1 MQILESK
8 TKIKLSGK
16 TFKVDY
22 KAVLQKGYV
31 TDLKFTPSP
40 KLLIAALKPINE
52 LLIKHAEKVAKERG
66 WRKGL
71 G

>member
-1 MQILESK
+1 MQILETK
-8 TKIKLSGK
+8 TKIKLKGK
-16 TFKVDY
+16 AFKVEY

-40 KLLIAALKPINE
+40 KLLIAALKPIND
-52 LLIKHAEKVAKERG
+52 LLVKHAEKVAKERG
-66 WRKGL
+66 WKKDL